1 MEGPDIAKETEDL
14 NNINQQLKTSQQRKA
29 QNLRASLVN
38 STKNLKNN
46 YANPPQTLPKK
57 TDEERTLQTHLQ
69 GQCYPDIKVRQKHQ
83 RHDSTYMR
91 YLI

>member
-46 YANPPQTLPKK
+46 
-57 TDEERTLQTHLQ
+57 LQ
-69 GQCYPDIKVRQKHQ
+69 GQCYPDIKVRQRHQ
-83 RHDSTYMR
+83 KHDSTYMR

>member
-1 MEGPDIAKETEDL
+1 MHPSLEHLNIESKHWEIYRNTIIVGNFDTPLLLMDGKSRQITKETEDL

-46 YANPPQTLPKK
+46 
-57 TDEERTLQTHLQ
+57 
-69 GQCYPDIKVRQKHQ
+69 
-83 RHDSTYMR
+83 
-91 YLI
+91 

>member
-46 YANPPQTLPKK
+46 
-57 TDEERTLQTHLQ
+57 
-69 GQCYPDIKVRQKHQ
+69 
-83 RHDSTYMR
+83 
-91 YLI
+91 